1 MTDSVKIIT
10 SNKKATFE
18 YHIDERFEAGMVLTG
33 TEVKSL
39 RSGKANLQ
47 EAYCIVEGNEML
59 LRGCHIAPYDH
70 GNRANHE
77 PNRTRKLLLHRREID
92 KLDKASRQKGYTI
105 VPIKLYFKN
114 GRAKIEIGLGKGKKL
129 YDKRADI
136 ADRESKRRM
145 DRLTSNSAKGDGE

>member
-1 MTDSVKIIT
+1 MTDAVKIIT

-18 YHIDERFEAGMVLTG
+18 YHIEERFEAGLVLTG

-39 RSGKANLQ
+39 RAGKANLQ
-47 EAYCIVEGNEML
+47 EAYCNVESGEMI

-70 GNRANHE
+70 GNRANHD
-77 PNRTRKLLLHRREID
+77 PIRTRKLLLHRREIE
-92 KLDKASRQKGYTI
+92 KLDKAARQKGYTI
-105 VPIKLYFKN
+105 VPVKLYFKN

-136 ADRESKRRM
+136 AERDSNRRL
-145 DRLTSNSAKGDGE
+145 DRLKSEMGRRGD

>member
-1 MTDSVKIIT
+1 MTDAIKIIT

-18 YHIDERFEAGMVLTG
+18 YHIEERFEAGLVLTG

-39 RSGKANLQ
+39 RAGKANLQ
-47 EAYCIVEGNEML
+47 EAYCNVESGEMI

-70 GNRANHE
+70 GNRANHD
-77 PNRTRKLLLHRREID
+77 PIRTRKLLLHRREME
-92 KLDKASRQKGYTI
+92 KLDKAARQKGYTI
-105 VPIKLYFKN
+105 VPVKLYFKN

-136 ADRESKRRM
+136 AERDSNRRL
-145 DRLTSNSAKGDGE
+145 DRLKSEMGRRGD

>member
-1 MTDSVKIIT
+1 MTDAIKIIT

-18 YHIDERFEAGMVLTG
+18 YHIEERFEAGLVLTG

-39 RSGKANLQ
+39 RAGKANLQ
-47 EAYCIVEGNEML
+47 EAYCNVESCEMI

-70 GNRANHE
+70 GNRANHD
-77 PNRTRKLLLHRREID
+77 PIRTRKLLLHRREIE
-92 KLDKASRQKGYTI
+92 KLDKAARQKGYTI
-105 VPIKLYFKN
+105 VPVKLYFKN

-136 ADRESKRRM
+136 AERDSNRRL
-145 DRLTSNSAKGDGE
+145 DRLKSEMGRRGD

>member
-1 MTDSVKIIT
+1 MTDSIKIIT
-10 SNKKATFE
+10 TNKKATFE
-18 YHIDERFEAGMVLTG
+18 YHIEERFEAGLVLSG

-39 RSGKANLQ
+39 RAGKANLQ
-47 EAYCIVEGNEML
+47 EAYCVVEGGEMII
-59 LRGCHIAPYDH
+59 RGCHIAPYDH

-77 PNRTRKLLLHRREID
+77 PGRSRKLLLHRKEID
-92 KLDKASRQKGYTI
+92 KLDKATRQKGFTL

-136 ADRESKRRM
+136 AERESKRRL
-145 DRLTSNSAKGDGE
+145 DRLNATSGRAGD

>member
-1 MTDSVKIIT
+1 MTDAIKIIT

-18 YHIDERFEAGMVLTG
+18 YHIEERFEAGLVLTG

-39 RSGKANLQ
+39 RAGKANLQ
-47 EAYCIVEGNEML
+47 EAYCNVESGEMI

-70 GNRANHE
+70 GNRANHD
-77 PNRTRKLLLHRREID
+77 PIRTRKLLLHRREIE
-92 KLDKASRQKGYTI
+92 KLDKAARQKGYTI
-105 VPIKLYFKN
+105 VPVKLYFKN

-136 ADRESKRRM
+136 AERDSNRRL
-145 DRLTSNSAKGDGE
+145 DRLKSEMGRRGD

>member
-1 MTDSVKIIT
+1 MTDAIKIIT

-18 YHIDERFEAGMVLTG
+18 YHIEERFEAGLVLTG

-39 RSGKANLQ
+39 RAGKANLQ
-47 EAYCIVEGNEML
+47 EEYCNVESGEMI

-70 GNRANHE
+70 GNRANHD
-77 PNRTRKLLLHRREID
+77 PIRTRKLLLHRREIE
-92 KLDKASRQKGYTI
+92 KLDKAARQKGYTI
-105 VPIKLYFKN
+105 VPVKLYFKN

-136 ADRESKRRM
+136 AERDSNRRL
-145 DRLTSNSAKGDGE
+145 DRLKSEMGRRGD

>member
-1 MTDSVKIIT
+1 MSDSIKIIT

-18 YHIDERFEAGMVLTG
+18 YKIEERFEAGLVLSG

-39 RSGKANLQ
+39 RAGKANLQ
-47 EAYCIVEGNEML
+47 EAYCGVESGEMM

-70 GNRANHE
+70 GNRANHD
-77 PNRTRKLLLHRREID
+77 PIRKRKLLLHRKEIER
-92 KLDKASRQKGYTI
+92 LDKAARQKGFTI

-114 GRAKIEIGLGKGKKL
+114 GKAKIEIGLGKGKKL

-136 ADRESKRRM
+136 AERDSKRRI
-145 DRLTSNSAKGDGE
+145 DRMNHREAN